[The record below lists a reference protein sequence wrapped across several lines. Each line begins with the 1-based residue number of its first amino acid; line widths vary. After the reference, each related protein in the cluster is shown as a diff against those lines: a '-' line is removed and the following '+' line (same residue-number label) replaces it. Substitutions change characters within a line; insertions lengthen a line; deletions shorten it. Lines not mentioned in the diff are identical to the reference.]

1 MSIKIKLGLLITFV
15 SIFLSGS
22 LWLFTQ
28 SAHELEAI
36 ASKRRLGQIMLSTS
50 NELALGK
57 QVLQSD
63 TPDKIGTANRMLDN
77 IFLMQAAIDATI
89 KEEGAASESTRTL
102 RNVQIELSKVE
113 LLLKDIRFRLAN
125 EETLTQEDL
134 LRLNQLDGITETISA
149 SITDYE
155 NSLRQEIDKI
165 VAKNNLYTNIVIVA
179 IIFIIFLLT
188 TVTYFN
194 VLKPIGILTNS
205 AEEIAKGNYEHRTEI
220 QSNDEFKRLGDTFN
234 SMSTRLNELINSLNE
249 QVEER
254 TRALETSVEISH
266 RLSTILNLD
275 LLVQEVVEE
284 LVAAF
289 HYYYAH
295 IYLFDE
301 DKNLL
306 VMKGG
311 TGYVG
316 QAMLAQ
322 GFTIPKGQ
330 GLIGRAAEKNEVVL
344 VGDVL
349 NNEDW
354 VSYDLLPD
362 TRSEI
367 AVPIAIGDEVLGVFD
382 VQHNILNGITEQ
394 DAHLL
399 HSIANQV
406 AIAVKN
412 AQAYTEAQEQAKRE
426 AQITAISQKLQ
437 RAATIDDVLKIAV
450 NELGATLE
458 AKHAQAEINIGA
470 LTEKDR

>member
-1 MSIKIKLGLLITFV
+1 MSLKVKLALLITFV
-15 SIFLSGS
+15 AVLLFGS
-22 LWLFTQ
+22 LLFFTQ
-28 SAHELEAI
+28 NMQRLETL

-57 QVLQSD
+57 SILLSD
-63 TPDKIGTANRMLDN
+63 APNKVDTTSRMLDN

-89 KEEGAASESTRTL
+89 KSEKIPSDSTASL
-102 RNVQIELSKVE
+102 KYVQIELSKVN
-113 LLLKDIRFRLAN
+113 LLLKDIRSRLAN
-125 EETLTQEDL
+125 NETLSQDDILRLDQLDEIIDTTSQSVENYEIL
-134 LRLNQLDGITETISA
+134 LRKEINEIEAKNQFHTNTVIA
-149 SITDYE
+149 SIITIII
-155 NSLRQEIDKI
+155 SLS
-165 VAKNNLYTNIVIVA
+165 A
-179 IIFIIFLLT
+179 
-188 TVTYFN
+188 VTYFN
-194 VLKPIGILTNS
+194 VLKPISTLTNS
-205 AEEIAKGNYEHRTEI
+205 AEEISKGNYEHRTNI
-220 QSNDEFKRLGDTFN
+220 HSNDEFQRLGETFN
-234 SMSTRLNELINSLNE
+234 AMASQLNDLINSLND
-249 QVEER
+249 QVAER
-254 TRALETSVEISH
+254 TKALETSVEISH

-275 LLVQEVVEE
+275 LLVKEVVEE

-301 DKNLL
+301 EKNNLI
-306 VMKGG
+306 MKGG

-330 GLIGRAAEKNEVVL
+330 GLIGRAAANNEVVL

-349 NNEDW
+349 NAPDW
-354 VSYDLLPD
+354 VPYDLLPD

-382 VQHNILNGITEQ
+382 VQHNILNGLTEQ

-426 AQITAISQKLQ
+426 AQITAINRKLQ
-437 RAATIDDVLKIAV
+437 RAATIEDVLKIAV
-450 NELGATLE
+450 KELGTTLD
-458 AKHAQAEINIGA
+458 AKHAQAEIKVAA
-470 LTEKDR
+470 LSEKAL